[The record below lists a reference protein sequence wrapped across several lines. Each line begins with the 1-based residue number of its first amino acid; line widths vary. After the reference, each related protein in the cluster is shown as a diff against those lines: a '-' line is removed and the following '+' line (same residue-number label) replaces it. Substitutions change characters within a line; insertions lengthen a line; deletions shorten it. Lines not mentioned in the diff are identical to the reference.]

1 MSKAIT
7 LTIPHD
13 LGRAE
18 ARRRI
23 DEGLAHFSRRM
34 GAAAGLLTR
43 SWSGDRLSFA
53 FEAIGQRISGF
64 IDVEDAAIRLEVVLP
79 SLLGLMAN
87 KVRSR
92 LRREGQLLLDKK

>member
-1 MSKAIT
+1 M
-7 LTIPHD
+7 
-13 LGRAE
+13 
-18 ARRRI
+18 
-23 DEGLAHFSRRM
+23 
-34 GAAAGLLTR
+34 
-43 SWSGDRLSFA
+43 RLKHIH
-53 FEAIGQRISGF
+53 EAIGQRISGF